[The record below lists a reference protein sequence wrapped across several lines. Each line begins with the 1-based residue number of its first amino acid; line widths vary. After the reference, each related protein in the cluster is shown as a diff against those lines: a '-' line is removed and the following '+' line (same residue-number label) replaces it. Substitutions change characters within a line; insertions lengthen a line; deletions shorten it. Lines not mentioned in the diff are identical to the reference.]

1 MKHGTP
7 NKVMKVIAYPRFIEI
22 YQISSRDKSEN
33 TSIKYVT
40 GQPVSANIV
49 DLEEKRKMSS

>member
-1 MKHGTP
+1 
-7 NKVMKVIAYPRFIEI
+7 MKVIAYPRFIEI

-40 GQPVSANIV
+40 GQPVFANIGY
-49 DLEEKRKMSS
+49 LEEKSKMLS